1 MAAQAAAETGAT
13 LAPMLESAGLV
24 WVNTDTAKL
33 RAAQE
38 AAAQVVKPARV
49 PRERKAL
56 APVDAAP
63 MQQVETSR
71 QG

>member
-1 MAAQAAAETGAT
+1 
-13 LAPMLESAGLV
+13 MLESAGLV

-56 APVDAAP
+56 PPVDAAP
-63 MQQVETSR
+63 MQQVETGR